1 MSSATGVPVDIP
13 SRVRPWSADEAR
25 AFLESVRHRAD
36 PLYAGYVLILVLGL
50 RRGEML
56 GLRWEDVD
64 FDNAELSIGW
74 QIQRISRQLLHRQTK
89 TETSDAVLPLV
100 PICETALHERAAA
113 QASDKEAAGGRWAA
127 SDLVFTTR
135 TGRPVEP
142 RNFNRSF
149 TTACERAGV
158 RVIPVHATR
167 KTCASL
173 LVALD
178 VHPRVA
184 MQVLRHSQISVTM
197 DVYAEVSS
205 EATRRALKRLGK
217 RLDGRR

>member
-1 MSSATGVPVDIP
+1 MLDTYSPGIWPPYVGK
-13 SRVRPWSADEAR
+13 R
-25 AFLESVRHRAD
+25 AIS
-36 PLYAGYVLILVLGL
+36 
-50 RRGEML
+50 

-64 FDNAELSIGW
+64 YGNGELSIGW

-113 QASDKEAAGGRWAA
+113 QASDKEAAGGHWAA

-167 KTCASL
+167 KTFASL

>member
-1 MSSATGVPVDIP
+1 MLTCGTGRAVGHSS
-13 SRVRPWSADEAR
+13 
-25 AFLESVRHRAD
+25 
-36 PLYAGYVLILVLGL
+36 VLKH
-50 RRGEML
+50 
-56 GLRWEDVD
+56 
-64 FDNAELSIGW
+64 A
-74 QIQRISRQLLHRQTK
+74 
-89 TETSDAVLPLV
+89 
-100 PICETALHERAAA
+100 
-113 QASDKEAAGGRWAA
+113 WAA
-127 SDLVFTTR
+127 WDS
-135 TGRPVEP
+135 GRPVEP

-149 TTACERAGV
+149 VTASERTGV
-158 RVIPVHATR
+158 RLIPVHATR

-205 EATRRALKRLGK
+205 EATRRALKRLSK